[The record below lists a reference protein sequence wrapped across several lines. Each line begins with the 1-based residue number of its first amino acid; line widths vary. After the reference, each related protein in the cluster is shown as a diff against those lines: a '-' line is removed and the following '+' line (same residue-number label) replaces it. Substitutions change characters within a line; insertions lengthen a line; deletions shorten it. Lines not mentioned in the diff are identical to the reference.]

1 MGLELRADEIGPVGV
16 HRVDGNEAIRVGR
29 DYVSVRLELH
39 AGDMGT
45 RRLLNDVCSLEEAIL
60 APVPEGQVAT
70 TMGDDEVIV
79 QWVERRP
86 RQSLLQGL

>member
-1 MGLELRADEIGPVGV
+1 MGLELRADEIGPIGV
-16 HRVDGNEAIRVGR
+16 HRVDGNEAVRVGS
-29 DYVSVRLELH
+29 DDISVRFELH

-45 RRLLNDVCSLEEAIL
+45 RGLLNDVCALEEAIL

-70 TMGDDEVIV
+70 TVGDDEVIV
-79 QWVERRP
+79 QRVERRP